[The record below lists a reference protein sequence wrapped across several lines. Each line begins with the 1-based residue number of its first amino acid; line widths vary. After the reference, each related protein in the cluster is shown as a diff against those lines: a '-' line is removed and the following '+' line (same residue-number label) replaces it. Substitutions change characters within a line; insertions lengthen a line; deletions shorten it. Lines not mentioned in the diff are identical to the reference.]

1 MPWGVVA
8 GAAIGAIGSAVGGH
22 AQQQGAEA
30 AANASKDQFNTT
42 NAQQQPFIQSGY
54 GALNRLNYLLGI
66 GPQTASGAPVNSS
79 SGGSNGID
87 PSSGY
92 RIGAGGG
99 ISQGISGGGNSPP
112 AYTGNHASAGFS
124 QNGMSL
130 GEVPGSGAQGSSAP
144 GASYPAGGGAASPS
158 AGGPGYGSLTAAFTP
173 QDYLNNQDPGYQFQ
187 LQQGTQALRN
197 ASAAGSGALSGA
209 ALKDLI
215 GYNQDYAKTGYASAF
230 DRFNTQNNNIYS
242 RLSGLA
248 TLGQASAGNVAAQ
261 GTALAGQQSQAL
273 QAGGN
278 AAGGM
283 YAGIANNVGSGVSN
297 YWLSQTPAG
306 QQALGTGGA

>member
-1 MPWGVVA
+1 MPWGIAAAAVV
-8 GAAIGAIGSAVGGH
+8 GAAGSAIAGH

-79 SGGSNGID
+79 GGSNGID

-92 RIGAGGG
+92 QIGAGGG
-99 ISQGISGGGNSPP
+99 ISQRIPGGTTAPP
-112 AYTGNHASAGFS
+112 AYTGNHGSGGFS

-130 GEVPGSGAQGSSAP
+130 GQVPGSGAQGPSAP
-144 GASYPAGGGAASPS
+144 GASYQAGGGSAGPS
-158 AGGPGYGSLTAAFTP
+158 AGGAGYGSLTAAFTP

-215 GYNQDYAKTGYASAF
+215 GYNQDYAKTGYQSAF

-278 AAGGM
+278 AAAGA
-283 YAGIANNVGSGVSN
+283 YAGIANNIGSGVSN
-297 YWLSQTPAG
+297 YWLSQSPAG
-306 QQALGTGGA
+306 QQALGIGGA

>member
-30 AANASKDQFNTT
+30 AANASKAQFDTT
-42 NAQQQPFIQSGY
+42 NAQQQPYIQSGY

-66 GPQTASGAPVNSS
+66 SPQTASGAPVNQPASQ
-79 SGGSNGID
+79 GSAGVD

-92 RIGAGGG
+92 RIGPGGQ
-99 ISQGISGGGNSPP
+99 ISQAIPGGSGSPG
-112 AYTGNHASAGFS
+112 YSGFS

-130 GEVPGSGAQGSSAP
+130 SPNFRTPAGVAASGSPAQGGATP
-144 GASYPAGGGAASPS
+144 GDPNAGGA
-158 AGGPGYGSLTAAFTP
+158 GYGSLTASFTP
-173 QDYLNNQDPGYQFQ
+173 QDFLNNQDPGYGFE

-197 ASAAGSGALSGA
+197 AAGAGSGALSGA
-209 ALKDLI
+209 ALKDLVGYSQGFART
-215 GYNQDYAKTGYASAF
+215 GYNDAF
-230 DRFNTQNNNIYS
+230 NRFNTQNNNVYS

-248 TLGQASAGNVAAQ
+248 TLGQASAGNVAAA

-273 QAGGN
+273 QAGGAAEGGAIVGAAN
-278 AAGGM
+278 AIGGG
-283 YAGIANNVGSGVSN
+283 ASN

-306 QQALGTGGA
+306 QKALGMGGV

>member
-1 MPWGVVA
+1 MPWGIVA
-8 GAAIGAIGSAVGGH
+8 AGAIGAVGSAVAGH
-22 AQQQGAEA
+22 AQQQGAQA
-30 AANASKDQFNTT
+30 AANASADQFATT

-54 GALNRLNYLLGI
+54 GALNKLNYLLGV
-66 GPQTASGAPVNSS
+66 GPQTANGQPV
-79 SGGSNGID
+79 SNGVD

-92 RIGAGGG
+92 RVGAGGG
-99 ISQGISGGGNSPP
+99 ISQGIPGGTGAPP
-112 AYTGNHASAGFS
+112 AYTGNHGSIG

-130 GEVPGSGAQGSSAP
+130 GQTVGASAQAP
-144 GASYPAGGGAASPS
+144 GMQPPGAPTGGAPAGSTDPAS
-158 AGGPGYGSLTAAFTP
+158 GYGSLTAAFTP

-197 ASAAGSGALSGA
+197 AAGAGSGALSGA
-209 ALKDLI
+209 ALKDLV
-215 GYNQDYAKTGYASAF
+215 GYNQDYASTGYQSAF

-278 AAGGM
+278 AAAGA
-283 YAGIANNVGSGVSN
+283 YAGIANNVGGAASN

-306 QQALGTGGA
+306 QKALGTGGV

>member
-8 GAAIGAIGSAVGGH
+8 GAVIGAAGSAIGGH

-42 NAQQQPFIQSGY
+42 NAQQQPYIQSGY
-54 GALNRLNYLLGI
+54 GALNRLNYLLGVS
-66 GPQTASGAPVNSS
+66 PQTASGQPVQQ
-79 SGGSNGID
+79 GTAQPQGPQGVD

-99 ISQGISGGGNSPP
+99 ISQTIPFGGASNGFGGSHQIYSPNMT
-112 AYTGNHASAGFS
+112 AT
-124 QNGMSL
+124 QGM
-130 GEVPGSGAQGSSAP
+130 GPIGGSGLP
-144 GASYPAGGGAASPS
+144 TGAPAGQPTGGD
-158 AGGPGYGSLTAAFTP
+158 GYGSLTAAFTP
-173 QDYLNNQDPGYQFQ
+173 QDFLNNQDPGYGFE

-197 ASAAGSGALSGA
+197 AAGAGSGALSGA
-209 ALKDLI
+209 ALKDLL
-215 GYNQDYAKTGYASAF
+215 GYSQGFARTGYQDAF
-230 DRFNTQNNNIYS
+230 GRFTTQQNNVYS

-248 TLGQASAGNVAAQ
+248 GMGQASAGNVAAQ

-273 QAGGN
+273 QAGGT

-283 YAGIANNVGSGVSN
+283 YAGIANNLGGGASN
-297 YWLSQTPAG
+297 YWLANTGAG
-306 QQALGTGGA
+306 KSALGGGA